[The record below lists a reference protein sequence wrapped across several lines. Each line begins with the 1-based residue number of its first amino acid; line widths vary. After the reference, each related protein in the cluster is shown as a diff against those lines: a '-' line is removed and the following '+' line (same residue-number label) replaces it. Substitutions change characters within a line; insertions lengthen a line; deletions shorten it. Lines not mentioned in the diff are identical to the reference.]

1 MGDALY
7 LGNAGHCNALHRSL
21 NQILYPVRSSY
32 SFVQTLK
39 GIWKEVGAG
48 NLTRVIARSSSNAE
62 DLAGLSGVSGEQ
74 KLKAIWM
81 VEGCGSVETCS
92 LRRAQSLSWL

>member
-7 LGNAGHCNALHRSL
+7 FGNVGQCNALRQSSTHIS
-21 NQILYPVRSSY
+21 YPVRSPY
-32 SFVQTLK
+32 SSVQTLK

-48 NLTRVIARSSSNAE
+48 NMTRVIARSSSNVE

-74 KLKAIWM
+74 KSKADWM
-81 VEGCGSVETCS
+81 VEGCWAAETCS
-92 LRRAQSLSWL
+92 LRRSQSLSWR

>member
-21 NQILYPVRSSY
+21 NQILSPFRY
-32 SFVQTLK
+32 SFSCVHTHK
-39 GIWKEVGAG
+39 AICRAGGAG